1 MRLRLMTIAGGLLLA
16 ASSGSACAMTTP
28 PKIALTCTVSGGDK
42 LSSETGGPE
51 ALCDAIRSAAGDKGH
66 GASVAVRI
74 VSPCAAAASV
84 TLANGRTLPDVNV
97 SVSDR
102 KLNARAITMLAQGV
116 ARQLAG
122 TR

>member
-28 PKIALTCTVSGGDK
+28 KTALTCTVSGGDK
-42 LSSETGGPE
+42 LPSETGGPE
-51 ALCDAIRSAAGDKGH
+51 ALCKAIRAAAGDKGH

-74 VSPCAAAASV
+74 ASAYSAAASV
-84 TLANGRTLPDVNV
+84 TLADGRTLPDVNV
-97 SVSDR
+97 SISDR
-102 KLNARAITMLAQGV
+102 TLNRRSIEMLAQGV